1 MSTKTEEIPEE
12 TTGSDSKAVLPSD
25 ENPDPQL
32 FYELVSLQKFRHYNI
47 VKPGP
52 VATPAYHITNCE
64 TLRRKKFDLT
74 VHQGS
79 PDGQVFGVA
88 KRQMRGWTVG
98 FGSPA
103 DEFQGKELVWEQLQR
118 PKKFSHKVYYFEFG
132 SGADRKTYTYRKTYG
147 TLKRLKSMELR
158 AGGVDDEDGELL
170 AKWVGNNGWTMKTGS
185 LFIKRLDEKGQDQE
199 VWERAVCLTAFAIIE
214 SQIRRSKG

>member
-1 MSTKTEEIPEE
+1 MPPKKEEQTEQ
-12 TTGSDSKAVLPSD
+12 TTGSDSQAVLPSD
-25 ENPDPQL
+25 ENPDPEL

-52 VATPAYHITNCE
+52 VATTVYHITNCE
-64 TLRRKKFDLT
+64 TLRKKKFDLT

-79 PDGQVFGVA
+79 PDGQVFGVG
-88 KRQMRGWTVG
+88 KRQLRGWTIG

-103 DEFQGKELVWEQLQR
+103 EEIEEGKELVWEQLQR

-132 SGADRKTYTYRKTYG
+132 SGANRKTYTYRKGYG

-158 AGGVDDEDGELL
+158 AGGVEEEEGELM
-170 AKWVGNNGWTMKTGS
+170 AKWIGNNNWSMKTGS
-185 LFIKRLDEKGQDQE
+185 LFIKNLKGQDQE
-199 VWERAVCLTAFAIIE
+199 LWERAVCLTAFAIIE
-214 SQIRRSKG
+214 SQIRRAKG